1 MALPLIA
8 ESLDAIP
15 EAFRGEYT
23 EADGKFKLNVDG
35 VEDVTG
41 LKNTLAK
48 FKADQKAAA
57 DKLKAFEGIDPE
69 EYKTL
74 KQERE
79 ALEEAKLKA
88 EGKAD
93 EIAQRKIEKAL
104 AAKNK
109 EIEAIAERNKQLEN
123 RVASVQQKIL
133 AGHIAKEA
141 SGKVHAG
148 SGSMQ
153 TLSLL
158 AQGVF
163 TLDENDNPVQLDSDG
178 QVVLGKDG
186 KTPFGVSEWLEGLK
200 ETHPFL
206 FPANSSGGGASGSG
220 SGGGSKQIMS
230 RDAFFAMT
238 PEKQA
243 SFMKGGGAL
252 KD

>member
-1 MALPLIA
+1 MSEEANVA
-8 ESLDAIP
+8 EQQNADDVVAQAI
-15 EAFRGEYT
+15 E
-23 EADGKFKLNVDG
+23 
-35 VEDVTG
+35 
-41 LKNTLAK
+41 
-48 FKADQKAAA
+48 KATAA
-57 DKLKAFEGIDPE
+57 LKAKNSELLAEKRKLAEEFKRFEGVDPE
-69 EYKTL
+69 EYSTL

-109 EIEAIAERNKQLEN
+109 EIEDIANRNKQLEQ
-123 RVASVQQKIL
+123 RVANVQQKIL

-141 SGKVHAG
+141 SGKVHA
-148 SGSMQ
+148 SAGSMQ

-163 TLDENDNPVQLDSDG
+163 TLDDNDNPVQLDADG
-178 QVVLGKDG
+178 HVVLGKDG

-200 ETHPFL
+200 ESHPFL

-220 SGGGSKQIMS
+220 TGGSTKQIMS

-238 PEKQA
+238 PERQA
-243 SFMKGGGAL
+243 SYMKGGGTL

>member
-1 MALPLIA
+1 MSEETNVA
-8 ESLDAIP
+8 EQQSADDVVAQAI
-15 EAFRGEYT
+15 E
-23 EADGKFKLNVDG
+23 
-35 VEDVTG
+35 
-41 LKNTLAK
+41 
-48 FKADQKAAA
+48 KATAA
-57 DKLKAFEGIDPE
+57 LKAKNSELLAEKRKLAEEFKRFEGVDPE
-69 EYKTL
+69 EYSTL

-206 FPANSSGGGASGSG
+206 FPANSSGGGASGS
-220 SGGGSKQIMS
+220 SASGGSKQIMS
-230 RDAFFAMT
+230 REAFFAMT
-238 PEKQA
+238 PERQA
-243 SFMKGGGAL
+243 SYMKGGGTL